1 MVRVEVRVRVR
12 VHVIQLAN
20 VWVRGSTVKRQV
32 ENYIENDKK
41 ILFLES

>member
-1 MVRVEVRVRVR
+1 MVRVGVRVRVR
-12 VHVIQLAN
+12 VHVTQLVT
-20 VWVRGSTVKRQV
+20 VWVCGSTVKRQV